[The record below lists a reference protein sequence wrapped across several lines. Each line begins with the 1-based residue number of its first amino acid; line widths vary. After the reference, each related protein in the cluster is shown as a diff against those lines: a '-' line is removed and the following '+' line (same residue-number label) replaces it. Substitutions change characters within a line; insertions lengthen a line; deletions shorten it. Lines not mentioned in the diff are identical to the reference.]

1 LQREDLSP
9 VEEAAA
15 IAELIEQDPNINQ
28 SNAWQVIGKPRQTVN
43 QLLKI
48 NALPSLIKIESVE
61 FNTPKTILIE
71 LAQISDLDIQLS
83 LWDRARQGRLRVS
96 DIRNAK
102 PRKARASKSASDGAS
117 KLASLDQTIEQG
129 ERFFRMLADL
139 EPSKMSNYDRGKVS
153 ELATILARNF
163 SSIKR
168 KLSQSDDRDF

>member
-1 LQREDLSP
+1 M
-9 VEEAAA
+9 
-15 IAELIEQDPNINQ
+15 
-28 SNAWQVIGKPRQTVN
+28 IGKPRQTVN

-48 NALPSLIKIESVE
+48 NTLPSLIKIESAE

-102 PRKARASKSASDGAS
+102 PRKARAPKSAFDGAS

-139 EPSKMSNYDRGKVS
+139 EPSKMSNYDREKVS
-153 ELATILARNF
+153 ELATTLARNF
-163 SSIKR
+163 SSLKR
-168 KLSQSDDRDF
+168 KLSQTDDRDF